1 MSQQAPS
8 IGLDVIITLIIA
20 VYGALLSTYSV
31 WASKQEKK
39 REIKVQLS
47 YGFHTSPSSVGPT
60 MLLISA
66 LNTGQKRVTLNSMG
80 LILPKK
86 DKKYLTFFRPD
97 SNVSFPCDLIEG
109 KGCDVWVAT
118 KELAVDLKREGYSGK
133 VSLKGYYRDAIG
145 GEYRSK
151 SLKFYIEKA

>member
-1 MSQQAPS
+1 M
-8 IGLDVIITLIIA
+8 IITLIIA
-20 VYGALLSTYSV
+20 IYGALLSSYSV

-47 YGFHTSPSSVGPT
+47 YGFHAGPPSVGPM
-60 MLLISA
+60 MLIISA
-66 LNTGQKRVTLNSMG
+66 LNTGQKRVTLTSMG

-86 DKKYLTFFRPD
+86 DEKFLTFLRPD
-97 SNVSFPCDLIEG
+97 SNVNFPCDLIEG
-109 KGCDVWVAT
+109 KGCDVWVTT
-118 KELAVDLKREGYSGK
+118 KELAVDLKHEGYSGK

-151 SLKFYIEKA
+151 SLKFDIEKA